1 MRRIDTIELIDI
13 KKELD
18 KDDSIINELNYSHQ
32 QTTNMLKGQ
41 SKVQMETISALKLEI
56 KELEATKLAQAEG
69 KSNLEYNLRAAEYNV
84 EILKNQL
91 DNVNTES

>member
-1 MRRIDTIELIDI
+1 LRRIDTFELIDI

-32 QTTNMLKGQ
+32 QTTKMLKGQ

>member
-1 MRRIDTIELIDI
+1 LRRIDTIELIDI

>member
-1 MRRIDTIELIDI
+1 MRRIDTFELIDI

-32 QTTNMLKGQ
+32 QTTKMLKGQ